1 MPTVTPVLSEYISLN
16 DMESTSNRIALFY
29 IQFSPQAV
37 RLARLRGAGC
47 SAPGRKAFR
56 KPFNNQYITKADF
69 SIPNNATIVILHNI
83 ILSITSTYEPIYPY
97 VNES

>member
-37 RLARLRGAGC
+37 RLARLRGEKR
-47 SAPGRKAFR
+47 SVNPLIINTLQRQTLVFR
-56 KPFNNQYITKADF
+56 TMRQ
-69 SIPNNATIVILHNI
+69 
-83 ILSITSTYEPIYPY
+83 
-97 VNES
+97 

>member
-37 RLARLRGAGC
+37 RLARLRGRGS
-47 SAPGRKAFR
+47 SAPGSRLFGSGEKSV
-56 KPFNNQYITKADF
+56 P
-69 SIPNNATIVILHNI
+69 
-83 ILSITSTYEPIYPY
+83 
-97 VNES
+97 